1 MTLETERLILRPWEE
16 ADAEACYRCA
26 KDPRVGLPCGWRAH
40 TSAEQSREIIRDI
53 LAVPEPW
60 AIVLRETGLPVGSIG
75 LHRHT
80 DISLRDDEAELGYWL
95 GVPYWGRG
103 LVPEAARAV
112 LRCAFEELGLVRVW
126 CAYFDGNEKSK
137 RVQEK
142 LGFRY
147 QWTSEDVPVPQLGET
162 RRGHVNLLTR
172 EEWAEQARGNVS
184 CIVGNTK
191 FNYRVCGLL
200 IRDGRLLAMRDER
213 SPYSYLP
220 GGRVKLGETAEQ
232 AILREIEEELNV
244 TPRIIRPLWLNQG
257 FFTEDVDGL
266 RYHELCVYFLLDAS
280 DTDLTERGET
290 FTLRERHHTH
300 TFEWL
305 PFERLRDEY
314 FYPVFLKTE
323 IHHLPESFTLRT
335 ECE

>member
-1 MTLETERLILRPWEE
+1 M
-16 ADAEACYRCA
+16 
-26 KDPRVGLPCGWRAH
+26 GLPCGWRAH

-53 LAVPEPW
+53 LAVPETW

-112 LRCAFEELGLVRVW
+112 LRRAFEDLGLARIW

-213 SPYSYLP
+213 APYFYLP

-244 TPRIIRPLWLNQG
+244 TPRIIRPLWLNQS

-266 RYHELCVYFLLDAS
+266 RYHELCIYFLLDAP
-280 DTDLTERGET
+280 DTDLAERGET

-323 IHHLPESFTLRT
+323 IHHLPEVFTLRT